1 MTRRI
6 IDLGL
11 TVEDNMPAHKRF
23 QSPVYLKAMTH
34 EPTLSC
40 GLGLPEGPMTFQT
53 NDIGKLDHVGTHVDA
68 FLHVNPKGLSV
79 DQMPLDLRHIGDL
92 EDPPPIM

>member
-1 MTRRI
+1 
-6 IDLGL
+6 
-11 TVEDNMPAHKRF
+11 
-23 QSPVYLKAMTH
+23 
-34 EPTLSC
+34 
-40 GLGLPEGPMTFQT
+40 MTFQT